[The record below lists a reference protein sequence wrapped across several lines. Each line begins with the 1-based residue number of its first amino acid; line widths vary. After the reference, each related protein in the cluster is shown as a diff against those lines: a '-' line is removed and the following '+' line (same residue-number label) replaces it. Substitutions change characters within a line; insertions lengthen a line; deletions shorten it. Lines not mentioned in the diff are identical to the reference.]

1 MNKLS
6 IEKKIDVLRD
16 FGKRLVVIATVV
28 EKIKINLDNNMKINY

>member
-16 FGKRLVVIATVV
+16 FDKRLVVIATVV